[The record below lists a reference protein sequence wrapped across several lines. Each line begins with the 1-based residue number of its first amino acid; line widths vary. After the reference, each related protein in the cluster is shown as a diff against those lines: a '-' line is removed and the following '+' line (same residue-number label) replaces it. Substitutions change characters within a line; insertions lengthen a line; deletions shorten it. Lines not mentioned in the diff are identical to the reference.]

1 MRRNGA
7 ENIVLYYKAIPGMV
21 TLLKTERAELEGE
34 YDGLRGTS
42 YDGMPHGSTPG
53 KPTEALAVSVAEKG
67 IYDRLQE
74 IGVRLEVLEADAAMI
89 RGSMDAMSGKYKSI
103 LSMKLLRGYSWGKIS
118 VRLGVPDSTARYW
131 YKMALDRLAD
141 ILDEA
146 PMADELEGR
155 ASRARSL

>member
-7 ENIVLYYKAIPGMV
+7 ENIVLYYKAIPGM
-21 TLLKTERAELEGE
+21 TKLLKQERAELEDD
-34 YDGLRGTS
+34 YNSLRGTS

-53 KPTEALAVSVAEKG
+53 KPTEEQAVRLAEKG

-74 IGVRLEVLEADAAMI
+74 IVVRLEVLDADAATI
-89 RGSMDAMSGKYKSI
+89 RRAMDDMSGKYKS
-103 LSMKLLRGYSWGKIS
+103 LLMMKLLRGYSWGKIS
-118 VRLGVPDSTARYW
+118 VRLSVPDSTARYW
-131 YKMALDRLAD
+131 YGMALDRLAG

-146 PMADELEGR
+146 PMADELEAR